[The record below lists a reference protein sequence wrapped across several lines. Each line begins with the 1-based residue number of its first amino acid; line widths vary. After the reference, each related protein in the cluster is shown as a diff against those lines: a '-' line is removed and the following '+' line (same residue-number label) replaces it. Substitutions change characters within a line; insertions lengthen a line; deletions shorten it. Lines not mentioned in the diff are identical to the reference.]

1 MDSST
6 LIRLLSSR
14 QQLAHFTRQQARS
27 APATSSTATLAT
39 AEQTIYFNRN
49 RFVTPVLDEFQNSST
64 TSVTYSCS
72 VTQTILLHTALFL
85 QWLAQSGLGPTHV
98 ARRIYLYSTLVSAAW
113 NWVAPS
119 TAKRVHGTK
128 DEWNWN
134 AGTPLSDAND
144 RSIWTTHIIGTLIG
158 NVSATG
164 QINPASVYAYE
175 QDQMHW
181 SAEEQSAEVDRV
193 LQSGDSVAFQ
203 AAWTTWIAGRSA
215 DGSASLPA
223 PTSAQIANLALQIQT
238 DSPTLPA
245 FADVNGWT
253 PLKLPMKPAKQG
265 YLTFFWNTVR
275 STGLTTADEADISG
289 VASVFVPDEAERAV
303 EVGDVVSITAGLT
316 DTQKC
321 TAEFWAGGPNTVTPP
336 GMFLWFWKEYV
347 RSQNIAE
354 DRCIYSL
361 LDLGIHLFE
370 ASRLVWGLKG
380 QYVQARP
387 IQEIRRRY
395 IGETL
400 IGYDRAGVSGELW
413 MPYQEP
419 DFVTPPFADFPSGH
433 SAFSQMFANVMG
445 GWFGATVPA
454 AGSVA
459 RSDLWLL
466 SPLFKQ
472 ADGAVATSFGEVRVP
487 AERSRV
493 QVGVVPAAPVTLS
506 WNTWQDMANSA
517 GTSRLYGGIHCL
529 SAHQGSQA
537 LANEAHERIDDVWG
551 ISRT

>member
-6 LIRLLSSR
+6 LTQILLSR
-14 QQLAHFTRQQARS
+14 QQLAYFTRQQTLS

-39 AEQTIYFNRN
+39 AEQTIYFNRS
-49 RFVTPVLDEFQNSST
+49 RFITPVLDEFQNNT
-64 TSVTYSCS
+64 AASVTYSCS
-72 VTQTILLHTALFL
+72 ATQTVLLHTALLL

-98 ARRIYLYSTLVSAAW
+98 ARRIYMYSTLVSAAW
-113 NWVAPS
+113 NWVSPP
-119 TAKRVHGTK
+119 TAKRIGGTK
-128 DEWNWN
+128 DEWNWST
-134 AGTPLSDAND
+134 GSPLSDIND
-144 RSIWTTHIIGTLIG
+144 RSIWTTHVIGTLIG

-175 QDQMHW
+175 REQMHW

-193 LQSGDSVAFQ
+193 LQSGNYATFQ
-203 AAWTTWIAGRSA
+203 AAWATWLASRSA

-275 STGLTTADEADISG
+275 STGLSTADEADISG

-303 EVGDVVSITAGLT
+303 EVGEVVDITATLT
-316 DTQKC
+316 DVQKC

-347 RSQNIAE
+347 RSQNTAA
-354 DRCIYSL
+354 DKCVYSL

-370 ASRLVWGLKG
+370 ASRLTWGLKG
-380 QYVQARP
+380 QYNQARP

-395 IGETL
+395 AGETL
-400 IGYDRAGVSGELW
+400 IGYDGEGVSGELW
-413 MPYQEP
+413 MPYQELN
-419 DFVTPPFADFPSGH
+419 FVTPPFADFPSGH
-433 SAFSQMFANVMG
+433 SAFSQMFANVMDS
-445 GWFGATVPA
+445 WFGGAVPPV
-454 AGSVA
+454 GMS
-459 RSDLWLL
+459 RDDLWLL

-472 ADGAVATSFGEVRVP
+472 TDGTSQGGIGEVQI
-487 AERSRV
+487 ASGRSLV
-493 QVGVVPAAPVTLS
+493 QVGAVPAASVTLS
-506 WNTWQDMANSA
+506 WNTWQAIADSA
-517 GTSRLYGGIHCL
+517 GISRLYGGIHCI

-537 LANEAHERIDDVWG
+537 LANEAHERIDGVWG
-551 ISRT
+551 ITRT

>member
-6 LIRLLSSR
+6 LTRILLSR
-14 QQLAHFTRQQARS
+14 QQLAYFTRQQTLS
-27 APATSSTATLAT
+27 ASVNSPTATLAT
-39 AEQTIYFNRN
+39 AEQTIYFNRS
-49 RFVTPVLDEFQNSST
+49 RFITPVLDEFQNNT
-64 TSVTYSCS
+64 AASVTYSCS
-72 VTQTILLHTALFL
+72 ATQTILLHTALFL

-113 NWVAPS
+113 NWVAPP
-119 TAKRVHGTK
+119 TAKRVQGTK
-128 DEWNWN
+128 DSWNWST
-134 AGTPLSDAND
+134 GSPLSDIND
-144 RSIWTTHIIGTLIG
+144 RSIWTTHVIGTLIG

-175 QDQMHW
+175 REQMHW

-193 LQSGDSVAFQ
+193 LQSGNYATFQ
-203 AAWTTWIAGRSA
+203 AAWATWLASRSA

-265 YLTFFWNTVR
+265 YLTFYWNRVR
-275 STGLTTADEADISG
+275 STGISTADEADISG
-289 VASVFVPDEAERAV
+289 VASVFIPDEAERAV
-303 EVGDVVSITAGLT
+303 EVGEVVDITATLT
-316 DTQKC
+316 DVQKC

-347 RSQNIAE
+347 RSQGIAE
-354 DRCIYSL
+354 DRCVYSL

-380 QYVQARP
+380 QYIQARP

-395 IGETL
+395 AEETL
-400 IGYDRAGVSGELW
+400 IGYDGEGVSGDLW
-413 MPYQEP
+413 MPYQELN
-419 DFVTPPFADFPSGH
+419 FVTPPFADFPSGH
-433 SAFSQMFANVMG
+433 SAFSQMFANVMDS
-445 GWFGATVPA
+445 WFGGAVPPV
-454 AGSVA
+454 GMS
-459 RSDLWLL
+459 RDDLWLL

-472 ADGAVATSFGEVRVP
+472 TDGTSQGGIGDVQI
-487 AERSRV
+487 ASGRSLV
-493 QVGVVPAAPVTLS
+493 QVGAVPAASVTLS
-506 WNTWQDMANSA
+506 WNTWQAIADSA
-517 GTSRLYGGIHCL
+517 GISRLYGGIHCI

-537 LANEAHERIDDVWG
+537 LANEAHERIDGVWG
-551 ISRT
+551 ITRT